1 MTNVFTPRR
10 RFDDAALSPLPLFK
24 DVLYDLLIPNS
35 IQPVSVQRCPNF
47 ILALFRI

>member
-1 MTNVFTPRR
+1 MYLRLVGGLMML
-10 RFDDAALSPLPLFK
+10 RFPLCPLFK